1 MLAPKWWLVHLF
13 VAGAVYGM
21 LRLGLW
27 QWHRA
32 NSATG
37 GIQNYAYA
45 FQWPLFA
52 VFGIVLW
59 VKTLQDEVRRPEGAE
74 RRDPRTHAVAPDAH
88 IIRQPGVRVGI
99 STPEIAIDEDDPEVA
114 AWNARLAALN
124 AATAAVESRRSRA

>member
-1 MLAPKWWLVHLF
+1 VRKVLTPKWWLLH
-13 VAGAVYGM
+13 VAVLAAVYGM

-32 NSATG
+32 NSASG

-52 VFGIVLW
+52 LFGIVLW
-59 VKTLQDEVRRPEGAE
+59 VKTMHEEVRRPAGADRE
-74 RRDPRTHAVAPDAH
+74 PAAQLAGAPEAE
-88 IIRQPGVRVGI
+88 IIRQPGVRVGV
-99 STPEIAIDEDDPEVA
+99 TTRVHVEDDDAEVA

-124 AATAAVESRRSRA
+124 ARTAASATRKK

>member
-1 MLAPKWWLVHLF
+1 
-13 VAGAVYGM
+13 M

-59 VKTLQDEVRRPEGAE
+59 VKTLQDEITGRRAQDGPPATAGAPEL
-74 RRDPRTHAVAPDAH
+74 PDAQ

-99 STPEIAIDEDDPEVA
+99 TTQAADIDPDDAEVA

-124 AATAAVESRRSRA
+124 ARTAAAESRRSRA